1 MGPGCQPEIEAVE
14 GETSVAQ
21 MDMVDLRKLLIL
33 SLLLLLILLNLMIFL
48 FKHHQAME
56 LLRPLIWL
64 NPQNLLLVQ
73 ECPMEPEDLL
83 WEEADLFLHLQ
94 ANDVLLSVFYCKYN
108 LMFRGLCCYVKN
120 AWMMNFNG
128 WCFEMYSCVIEL
140 WVPGDSGI

>member
-21 MDMVDLRKLLIL
+21 MDM
-33 SLLLLLILLNLMIFL
+33 
-48 FKHHQAME
+48 AME

-108 LMFRGLCCYVKN
+108 LMF
-120 AWMMNFNG
+120 
-128 WCFEMYSCVIEL
+128 
-140 WVPGDSGI
+140 